1 MSVTTV
7 NLSDQMAAFVQ
18 KVNTISTNMGDVDA
32 LTTRRDSDV
41 VSAINGLDSD
51 MFAGMSLQS
60 LATTN
65 KTIIGAINEIS
76 DGLDS
81 NSTTLATLTGDQQ
94 TVARAAVS
102 ASGDLSYNQSTG
114 VFSIDVEQVYTKA
127 NFDSD
132 LGDASTSDLPEGT
145 NLYYTNARADAR
157 AQAKLNTPYIENPAS
172 HHTYTVT
179 VATKTTAH
187 PYTGQGSSSAYFLN
201 GAESPSIILA
211 PNQTYRFDQSDNS
224 NNNHPLKFYL
234 EADRTTNYTTGV
246 TVNGV
251 AGQAGSYTQI
261 VVSEDTPIRLYY
273 QCQNHSYMGSVV
285 SSLSGNAAGAISVTA
300 STGLSYNSSTG
311 VIAGVNATTN
321 AKGVASFS
329 STNFSTSNGAV
340 SIKNDGV
347 ARANLKDEVALII
360 YNSSGVA
367 VKTLYGAGS

>member
-65 KTIIGAINEIS
+65 KTIIGAINELS
-76 DGLDS
+76 DNVDS
-81 NSTTLATLTGDQQ
+81 NSTSLATLTGDQV
-94 TVARAAVS
+94 TTARGAVS

-145 NLYYTNARADAR
+145 NLYYTNERVDDRVNGLLQEGTGITLTYDDTAGTLTIAGSAQYGDADAR
-157 AQAKLNTPYIENPAS
+157 S
-172 HHTYTVT
+172 
-179 VATKTTAH
+179 
-187 PYTGQGSSSAYFLN
+187 
-201 GAESPSIILA
+201 
-211 PNQTYRFDQSDNS
+211 
-224 NNNHPLKFYL
+224 
-234 EADRTTNYTTGV
+234 
-246 TVNGV
+246 
-251 AGQAGSYTQI
+251 
-261 VVSEDTPIRLYY
+261 
-273 QCQNHSYMGSVV
+273 
-285 SSLSGNAAGAISVTA
+285 AISVTA

-340 SIKNDGV
+340 SIKNDGI